1 MIPFAAGAVGAT
13 AVSATLIGAA
23 AMAESSSSALVGLYA
38 LESFLANLLLS
49 FSLL

>member
-13 AVSATLIGAA
+13 VVSATLIGSV

-38 LESFLANLLLS
+38 SESFLANLLLS